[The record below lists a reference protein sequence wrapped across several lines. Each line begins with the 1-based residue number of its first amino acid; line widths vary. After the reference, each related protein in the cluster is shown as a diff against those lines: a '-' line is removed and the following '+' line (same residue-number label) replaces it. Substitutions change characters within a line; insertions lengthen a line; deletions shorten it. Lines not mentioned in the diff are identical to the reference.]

1 VNNHS
6 AKREIVLLEDALW
19 LLVELTGLPIYDF
32 DFRKWFHC
40 RGSYERPT
48 EMSAVARVGAVTDYG
63 RFYLE
68 CKSDGVIPI
77 HSPDEYLRA
86 SQLDKW
92 YPLISDLTPRSVCF
106 KGKPGLAEVKAQFN
120 WPIFMKGARQTS
132 HHQRRLSIIQS
143 EADFCEAIESFSRDP
158 ILAWQDT
165 VCRELISLR
174 RLNDSDK
181 DSTRLP
187 RSFEFRTFWW
197 KGKLAGAG
205 RYWWEGAPYD
215 WTTSERAAALAIGEE
230 VARRLDVPFLVVDLA
245 QTADGRWIAIEC
257 NDAQESG
264 YAGVSPIGLWQ
275 KVVDY
280 ERASA

>member
-1 VNNHS
+1 VS
-6 AKREIVLLEDALW
+6 DETAKKEIVLLEDAIW
-19 LLVELTGLPIYDF
+19 LLVEPLGLPIYDF

-40 RGSYERPT
+40 RSSYERPS
-48 EMSAVARVGAVTDYG
+48 EISAIARVGAVADYG

-68 CKSDGVIPI
+68 SKAEGVTLI
-77 HSPDEYLRA
+77 HSPEEHLRA

-106 KGKPGLAEVKAQFN
+106 KGKPTLAQVKDQFS
-120 WPIFMKGARQTS
+120 WPVFMKGARQTS
-132 HHQRRLSIIQS
+132 HHQRKLSIIES
-143 EADFCEAIESFSRDP
+143 DVGFSEAIESFSRDP
-158 ILAWQDT
+158 ILSWQDT
-165 VCRELISLR
+165 VCREFVSLR

-181 DSTRLP
+181 DSTKLP

-205 RYWWEGAPYD
+205 RYWWEGATYD
-215 WTTSERAAALAIGEE
+215 WSESERNAALAVGEE
-230 VARRLDVPFLVVDLA
+230 VARRLGVAFLVVDLA
-245 QTADGRWIAIEC
+245 QTTDGRWIAIEC

-280 ERASA
+280 ERESA